1 MQYKRKQRVAGLIK
15 VNLSQII
22 QREIAGKLPG
32 MATIM
37 HVDLSDDLKYAK
49 VKVSMYGSDE
59 AREKSFAILKR
70 ETKNLRKQLGQML
83 TLRHNPVLTFI
94 EDSSL
99 DHAFRIDEILAK
111 IHPAKREKNFGK
123 SDTQ

>member
-1 MQYKRKQRVAGLIK
+1 MQNMRKQRVAGLIK

-22 QREIAGKLPG
+22 QREIAGRLPG

-49 VKVSMYGSDE
+49 VNVSLYGSE
-59 AREKSFAILKR
+59 KAKEKSFAILKR
-70 ETKNLRKQLGQML
+70 ETKNLRKRLGQML
-83 TLRHNPVLTFI
+83 NLRQIPVLAFV
-94 EDSSL
+94 EDSTL

-111 IHPAKREKNFGK
+111 IRQNEKNSGK
-123 SDTQ
+123 PDAQ

>member
-1 MQYKRKQRVAGLIK
+1 MRKQRVAGLIK

-22 QREIAGKLPG
+22 QREIAGRLPG

-49 VKVSMYGSDE
+49 VNVSLYGSE
-59 AREKSFAILKR
+59 KAKEKSFAILKR
-70 ETKNLRKQLGQML
+70 ETKNLRKRLGQML
-83 TLRHNPVLTFI
+83 NLRQIPVLAFV
-94 EDSSL
+94 EDSTL

-111 IHPAKREKNFGK
+111 IRQNEKNSGK
-123 SDTQ
+123 PDAQ